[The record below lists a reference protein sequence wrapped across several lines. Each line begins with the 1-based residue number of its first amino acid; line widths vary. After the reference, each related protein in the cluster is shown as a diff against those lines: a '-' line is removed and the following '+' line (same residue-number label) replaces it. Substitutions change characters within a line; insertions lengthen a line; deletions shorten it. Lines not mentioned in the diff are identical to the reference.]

1 MAALV
6 VVEAVAITL
15 LGVLVVGLL
24 RSHAEILRT
33 LHRLGAGHPLADGKA
48 PNQEASVPLGPPR
61 LSSTSEAVDL
71 VGTTPAGEAIQ
82 IGVRNARHDTLVAFL
97 SSGCGTCGEFWRS
110 FASTTPDVPP
120 GTRLVIVTK
129 SPAEESVSRLR
140 ELAPAT
146 VPVVMS
152 SHAWQDYGVPVTPYF
167 LHVDGPTGKVAGQGT
182 GGSWDQV
189 RSLFSQ
195 SRGDDGGAGRHAG
208 RRPTTAF
215 GPHRPT
221 VAEVEAGVDRKLL
234 AAGIRPGD
242 PSLYPSRQTA
252 HDE

>member
-1 MAALV
+1 VAALV
-6 VVEAVAITL
+6 VVEAVAIAL

-33 LHRLGAGHPLADGKA
+33 LHRLGAGHPLADGST
-48 PNQEASVPLGPPR
+48 PEASVPLGPPR
-61 LSSTSEAVDL
+61 LSSTAEAVDL

-110 FASTTPDVPP
+110 FATATPDVPP

-152 SHAWQDYGVPVTPYF
+152 TQAWQDYGVPVTPYF

-182 GGSWDQV
+182 GGTWSQV

-195 SRGDDGGAGRHAG
+195 SRGDDEGARA
-208 RRPTTAF
+208 R
-215 GPHRPT
+215 RPT

-242 PSLYPSRQTA
+242 PSLYPSRQDA
-252 HDE
+252 GDQ